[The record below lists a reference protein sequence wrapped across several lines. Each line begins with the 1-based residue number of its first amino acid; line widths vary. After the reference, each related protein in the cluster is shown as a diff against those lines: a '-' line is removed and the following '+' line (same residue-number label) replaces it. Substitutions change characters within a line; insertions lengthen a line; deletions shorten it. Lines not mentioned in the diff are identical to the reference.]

1 MERRTRYD
9 IYQDVLETVRRR
21 GATGITRISY
31 GANLP
36 VDRAKEAVEYL
47 MKRNLLDE
55 EEYGGITMYIITA
68 KGGQFLKALRTVKK
82 FLYEETENEFES

>member
-9 IYQDVLETVRRR
+9 IYQDILETLRRK

-36 VDRAKEAVEYL
+36 VDRAKEAVEFL
-47 MKRNLLDE
+47 MEHGLLDDDT
-55 EEYGGITMYIITA
+55 YGDNTKYILTGR
-68 KGGQFLKALRTVKK
+68 GGEFLNALKTVKR
-82 FLYEETENEFES
+82 YIQEDD

>member
-9 IYQDVLETVRRR
+9 IYQDILETVRRR

-36 VDRAKEAVEYL
+36 VDRAKEAVEFL
-47 MKRNLLDE
+47 MKRKLIDE
-55 EEYGGITMYIITA
+55 EEYGGNMKYVITG
-68 KGGQFLKALRTVKK
+68 KGGQFLNALMTVKK
-82 FLYEETENEFES
+82 FL

>member
-9 IYQDVLETVRRR
+9 IYQDILETIRRR

-36 VDRAKEAVEYL
+36 VDRAKEAVQFL
-47 MKRNLLDE
+47 MKRKLIDE
-55 EEYGGITMYIITA
+55 EEYGGNMKYIITG
-68 KGGQFLKALRTVKK
+68 KGGQFLNALRTVKK
-82 FLYEETENEFES
+82 FLDNGGR

>member
-9 IYQDVLETVRRR
+9 IYQDILETVRRR

-47 MKRNLLDE
+47 VHRKLLE
-55 EEYGGITMYIITA
+55 EDEYGGNTMYVITGR
-68 KGGQFLKALRTVKK
+68 GGQFLNALKTVKK
-82 FLYEETENEFES
+82 YLEDEED

>member
-9 IYQDVLETVRRR
+9 IYQDILETVRRR

-36 VDRAKEAVEYL
+36 VDRAKEAVEFL
-47 MKRNLLDE
+47 MKRKLIDE
-55 EEYGGITMYIITA
+55 EEYGGNMKYVITG
-68 KGGQFLKALRTVKK
+68 KGGQFLNALRTVKK
-82 FLYEETENEFES
+82 FLEDESGEL

>member
-9 IYQDVLETVRRR
+9 IYQDILETVRRR

-36 VDRAKEAVEYL
+36 VDRAKEAAEFLVQRASL
-47 MKRNLLDE
+47 RR
-55 EEYGGITMYIITA
+55 TITA
-68 KGGQFLKALRTVKK
+68 KAPSTCSRARAASSSTL
-82 FLYEETENEFES
+82 

>member
-9 IYQDVLETVRRR
+9 IYQDILETARRR

-47 MKRNLLDE
+47 LQRKLLE
-55 EEYGGITMYIITA
+55 EDEYGGNTMYVITGR
-68 KGGQFLKALRTVKK
+68 GGQFLNALKTVKK
-82 FLYEETENEFES
+82 YLEDEED

>member
-9 IYQDVLETVRRR
+9 IYQDILDTVRRR

-36 VDRAKEAVEYL
+36 VDRAKESVEFL
-47 MKRNLLDE
+47 VAQGLLDE
-55 EEYGGITMYIITA
+55 DEYGGNTMYVITGR
-68 KGGQFLKALRTVKK
+68 GGQFLNALKTVKK
-82 FLYEETENEFES
+82 YLEQEEG

>member
-9 IYQDVLETVRRR
+9 IYQDILETVRRR

-36 VDRAKEAVEYL
+36 VDRAKESVGFL
-47 MKRNLLDE
+47 MEKGLIDE
-55 EEYGGITMYIITA
+55 EEYGGNMKYVLTG
-68 KGGQFLKALRTVKK
+68 KGGEFLNALKTVKK
-82 FLYEETENEFES
+82 YLQIENDL

>member
-9 IYQDVLETVRRR
+9 IYQDMLETLRRK

-36 VDRAKEAVEYL
+36 VDRAKDAVEFL
-47 MKRNLLDE
+47 MGQRLLDND
-55 EEYGGITMYIITA
+55 EYGGSIKYTITGR
-68 KGGQFLKALRTVKK
+68 GGEFLNALKTVKK
-82 FLYEETENEFES
+82 YLEEEES

>member
-9 IYQDVLETVRRR
+9 IYQDILETLRRK

-36 VDRAKEAVEYL
+36 VDRAKEAVEFL
-47 MKRNLLDE
+47 MEHGLLDDDN
-55 EEYGGITMYIITA
+55 YGDNTKYILTGR
-68 KGGQFLKALRTVKK
+68 GGEFLNALKTVKRYIK
-82 FLYEETENEFES
+82 EDD